1 MIICNQKSHYTILK
15 FAELS
20 SPIRTSIQL
29 LIIITLLI
37 SLSGCSSIGGFTK
50 IAIEKNKKTHRYET
64 WSQVFQKPIN
74 IKVTAFITGWVNV
87 PSEILID
94 VDDKEISAMIDEEL
108 WVPVLSYLV
117 EHHKYGNLL
126 LDAGMRSGDCSF
138 GFRPFFWIPCR
149 NKAFSNVVSQ
159 LKKHNFNI
167 KDLNYILISHFHG
180 DHISGLDEIMKH
192 SKPVIITTQSEIE
205 AVQSSFRLLNGYLND
220 LLRSELTVATI
231 DSGLQDMPIVEQA
244 NDFFGDGS
252 VWLIPTSGHSK
263 GQISVIL
270 NTISAPILF
279 TFDASHLKKGFE
291 LGIPPGFTFDRE
303 YAEISLNRLRKFK
316 AAYPILKV
324 IYGHEPSQWDKEI
337 NSINL
342 E

>member
-1 MIICNQKSHYTILK
+1 MFVEISR
-15 FAELS
+15 
-20 SPIRTSIQL
+20 PVRTLTRLFIF
-29 LIIITLLI
+29 ITLLI
-37 SLSGCSSIGGFTK
+37 SLNGCSSIGNYTK
-50 IAIEKNKKTHRYET
+50 IAIEKNKNAHSYKT
-64 WSQVFQKPIN
+64 WDQVFQKPIN
-74 IKVTAFITGWVNV
+74 LKVTAFITGWVNV

-94 VDDKEISAMIDEEL
+94 VGDKEISGKIDEEQ

-117 EHHKYGNLL
+117 EHPKYGNLL

-138 GFRPFFWIPCR
+138 GVRPLFWIPCR
-149 NKAFSNVVSQ
+149 NKTFSNIVSQ

-180 DHISGLDEIMKH
+180 DHISGLDEIMKQ
-192 SKPVIITTQSEIE
+192 SKPVIITTQSEIA
-205 AVQSSFRLLNGYLND
+205 AVKSSFRLLNGYLND
-220 LLRSELTVATI
+220 LLKSDLTVATI
-231 DSGLQDMPIVEQA
+231 DSGLQNMPIVEQA

-252 VWLIPTSGHSK
+252 VWLIPTPGHSE

-270 NTISAPILF
+270 NTISTPILF

-303 YAEISLNRLRKFK
+303 YAEKSLNRLRKFK
-316 AAYPILKV
+316 EAYPTLKV
-324 IYGHEPSQWDKEI
+324 IYGHEPSQWNKNI
-337 NSINL
+337 NSVYL